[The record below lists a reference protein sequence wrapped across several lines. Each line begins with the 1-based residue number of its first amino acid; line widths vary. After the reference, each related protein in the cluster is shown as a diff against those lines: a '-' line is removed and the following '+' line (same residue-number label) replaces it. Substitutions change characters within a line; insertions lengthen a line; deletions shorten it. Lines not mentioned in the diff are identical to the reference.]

1 MSLIDHIHGRHI
13 HRRRVKALSD
23 HLVELIPPG
32 AHALDVGCGDGSLAS
47 LIMQRRPDITVSG
60 IDVLIRHQT
69 RIPIAKFNGQEIPY
83 DDASFDVVMFV
94 DVLHHTE
101 DPMTLLR
108 EAARVAR
115 QSVIIKDHTRDGLL
129 AGPTLR
135 FMDQV
140 GNARFGVALTYNYW
154 PRQKWQV
161 AFETLGLR
169 TGVWKTKLGLYPRP
183 ASWLF
188 DRTLHFVARLDIQ

>member
-1 MSLIDHIHGRHI
+1 MSLIDRIHGRYVHQ
-13 HRRRVKALSD
+13 RRINALMD

-32 AHALDVGCGDGSLAS
+32 AHALDIGCGDGSLAS
-47 LIMQRRPDITVSG
+47 LIMQRRPDTTVSG

-69 RIPIAKFNGQEIPY
+69 SIPIAEFNGQEIPY

-115 QSVIIKDHTRDGLL
+115 QSVIIKDHTHDGLL

-135 FMDQV
+135 FMDRV

-154 PRQKWQV
+154 PSQKWQV

-169 TGVWKTKLGLYPRP
+169 TGVWKTNLGLYPRP